1 MPRPSCCKSDIQ
13 ENTKWTSLLVQIVFV
28 LNNIICLLLILLNCV
43 EENKS
48 GICTYIIGEII
59 ALMINGLLFYG
70 AQVRNNSL
78 ILVWIV
84 LAVIECIRFFVV
96 AILLLISI
104 SYVGVT
110 HPMFVVLIIFHVAGM
125 LFIIWALSVAKIA
138 RKEIS
143 DGTVVENG
151 QEIK

>member
-1 MPRPSCCKSDIQ
+1 MYSIFHNAIEKIAVGAQ
-13 ENTKWTSLLVQIVFV
+13 VFV
-28 LNNIICLLLILLNCV
+28 ELLSSSIMYSLKFFCNCV

-48 GICTYIIGEII
+48 GICAYIIGEII

-84 LAVIECIRFFVV
+84 LAVIECIWFFVV
-96 AILLLISI
+96 AIILLISI

-110 HPMFVVLIIFHVAGM
+110 YPIFVVLIIFHVAGM